1 MHFWPKN
8 GNFRQLGP
16 YNGLPNSRMGTY
28 RKTKGIQSYLRIW
41 GCYDPIESGP
51 SETKKG
57 GLYRCSVKKSDF
69 GAIFW
74 PKNGPWRPPGDNPA
88 MRWHKKVVFQVSR
101 DDSNNFFLRLDT
113 KKWFLAKKQR
123 FWALKGPLWA
133 IGAMKRS
140 AERPNGHLPENRRY
154 PELPQDMGDLWSHW
168 VGTVW
173 AEKMGV
179 L

>member
-1 MHFWPKN
+1 MQYHKIQCNTIRYNSIPCSIIRYHVIQWNNMHFWPKN

-28 RKTKGIQSYLRIW
+28 RKTEGIQSYLRIW

-88 MRWHKKVVFQVSR
+88 MRWHKKVVFYRVAREVDIIDQLSTTFKICLCKMVIEI
-101 DDSNNFFLRLDT
+101 FLD
-113 KKWFLAKKQR
+113 
-123 FWALKGPLWA
+123 
-133 IGAMKRS
+133 
-140 AERPNGHLPENRRY
+140 Y
-154 PELPQDMGDLWSHW
+154 PFQLY
-168 VGTVW
+168 
-173 AEKMGV
+173 
-179 L
+179 

>member
-1 MHFWPKN
+1 MQFHKIQCNSIRYNSIPCSTIRCNAIQWNNMHFWPKN

-57 GLYRCSVKKSDF
+57 CLYGCSVKK
-69 GAIFW
+69 
-74 PKNGPWRPPGDNPA
+74 
-88 MRWHKKVVFQVSR
+88 
-101 DDSNNFFLRLDT
+101 L
-113 KKWFLAKKQR
+113 R
-123 FWALKGPLWA
+123 FWAQKGPLWA
-133 IGAMKRS
+133 IGAMKRP

-154 PELPQDMGDLWSHW
+154 PELPQDMGML
-168 VGTVW
+168 
-173 AEKMGV
+173 
-179 L
+179 